1 MFALA
6 LHEELGYEV
15 YEIRDIEDRLFH
27 VFCKSTY
34 RGQDVYIDVRG
45 ATTDFEECLS
55 DFSNCMYRGYYITRR
70 DLEEDRGLDGEG
82 DVTGYRFA
90 QDIVEKYRCYYD
102 VSF

>member
-1 MFALA
+1 MKVEI
-6 LHEELGYEV
+6 LHFCNCVLILDLIVKGLGNCRCIGGV
-15 YEIRDIEDRLFH
+15 GL
-27 VFCKSTY
+27 
-34 RGQDVYIDVRG
+34 
-45 ATTDFEECLS
+45 DFEECLS
-55 DFSNCMYRGYYITRR
+55 DFSNCMYRGYYITRH